1 MALLLRSCSM
11 SSMSWTVESAIAGN
25 SVVGERI
32 VFMIESHS
40 SALSDPSPSRG
51 ANSGG
56 GS

>member
-1 MALLLRSCSM
+1 MIL
-11 SSMSWTVESAIAGN
+11 GN
-25 SVVGERI
+25 SVVGERT

-40 SALSDPSPSRG
+40 SALSDPRPSRG